1 VVDALDIKKIE
12 VTEIFSSLQGEG
24 KRCGV
29 PATFVRLR
37 RCNLACIWCD
47 QKETWDVNDP
57 GYNNYELKHISEIRQ
72 QILDYNNRLLVITG
86 GEPLLWQRELRYLID
101 SMPSEI
107 SIEIESNGT
116 IDPSFL
122 KLTRTEFNI
131 SPKMSNSGNGER
143 NTKVHDEY
151 LDLFKLRRVVFK
163 FVVKTASDFE
173 EVDRFVANYNLNPKG
188 IYVMPEGV
196 DRETICTRL
205 PILFDYC
212 NERGYNLTTRLHVLA
227 FGDMKGV

>member
-1 VVDALDIKKIE
+1 LSLDIKKIE

-47 QKETWDVNDP
+47 QKETWDVTDP
-57 GYNNYELKHISEIRQ
+57 GDSKFDLKHISEIREEV
-72 QILDYNNRLLVITG
+72 ISNNNRLLVITG
-86 GEPLLWQRELRYLID
+86 GEPLLWQRELRYLVD
-101 SMPSEI
+101 SIPSEI
-107 SIEIESNGT
+107 TVEIESNGT
-116 IDPSFL
+116 IDPSYL
-122 KLTRTEFNI
+122 KLTRAEFNI
-131 SPKMSNSGNGER
+131 SPKMSNSENGER
-143 NTKVHDEY
+143 NTKVHEEY
-151 LDLFKLRRVVFK
+151 IDLFKLRRVVFK
-163 FVVKTASDFE
+163 FVVKTAYDFE
-173 EVDRFVANYNLNPKG
+173 EIDRFVDNYNLDPKG

-205 PILFDYC
+205 PLLFDSC
-212 NERGYNLTTRLHVLA
+212 TERGYNLTTRLHVLA